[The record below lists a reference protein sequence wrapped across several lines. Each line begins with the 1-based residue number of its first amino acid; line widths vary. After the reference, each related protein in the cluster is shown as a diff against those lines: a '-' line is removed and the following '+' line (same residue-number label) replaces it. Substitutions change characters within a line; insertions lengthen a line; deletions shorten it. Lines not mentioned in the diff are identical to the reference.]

1 MTLETGK
8 SSARMAR
15 RQQQRRASLRAR
27 IALATT
33 ITAVAAVLAVGFFA
47 IVRTQST
54 QAYLGNQLQQ
64 STNEKAESQIQA
76 LVAQETQ
83 NINQFFYDV
92 DHVVLSTTAFTSNLL
107 NQSSTFESGLYWDA
121 RQNLYRLPNGAWD
134 NSNNELAAV
143 FAPTNFDLT
152 EQVRRELNA
161 AIQLDLI
168 APNILKVNPSIVA
181 LYYISRNN
189 ATIYYPNIDLAN
201 VVPPDFDATDQ
212 PFYTNAKTINRN
224 NIFWSL
230 PYQDPAM
237 TGLIVT
243 NSSPVFDQNNTLRG
257 VIGADVLIAK
267 ITESVQAM
275 EIGTTGYGFMIDSA
289 GRIISMPETGY
300 QDMGIVAEEVPVN
313 EVPQQTILE
322 NVPPEL
328 RLVFQSM
335 AQGGTGLT
343 RVVFHGKEYYV
354 AYAPISSPK
363 YSLGII
369 VPVSEMDIAVREAEA
384 LIAQENL
391 QTQNFGIFFLLAV
404 IIAALLISFGV
415 SRVLTN
421 PLNQLTTTA
430 QKVREGDLTAIA
442 PETNVNEVNT
452 LSTTFNAM
460 TAQLR
465 EMLGGLEERV
475 AERTAELDVAN
486 LYNQRRAEEFE
497 AIALI
502 AREISESQDLGTLL
516 PKITNVIS
524 ERFGFYHVGV
534 FLLDANQEYAVLR
547 AANSLGG
554 KRMLE
559 RRHQLR
565 VGETGIVGYVTS
577 QNKARIAL
585 DTGSDAVYFDNPD
598 MPNTRSEMALPL
610 RSGNEVIGALDVQS
624 TEPNAFTQ
632 DDVETLSTLADQVSV
647 AIQNANLYEET
658 RNALAQSQALQQ
670 EFVRAGWSQFT
681 QAQKLAGI
689 RRSNATS
696 TLLKSKSDVT
706 ELSSEYVLE
715 LPVNLRG
722 YKVGTLKL
730 RPKEKRQW
738 TQDEIDIASAIL
750 DRAAI
755 SMENARLLSEA
766 QRRAARERMIGDI
779 AASIS
784 TSSNMEGILR
794 TAVQV
799 LGRRMGGA
807 EVILEF
813 GFEENGKEESSM

>member
-1 MTLETGK
+1 MTLKTDNN
-8 SSARMAR
+8 SAGMAGP
-15 RQQQRRASLRAR
+15 QQQRASLRTR

-47 IVRTQST
+47 FARNQTT
-54 QAYLGNQLQQ
+54 QAYLGNQLQK

-76 LVAQETQ
+76 LVTQEAQS
-83 NINQFFYDV
+83 INQFFYDV
-92 DHVVLSTTAFTSNLL
+92 DHAVLSTAAFTSNLL
-107 NQSSTFESGLYWDA
+107 NQSATFENGVYWDA
-121 RQNLYRLPNGAWD
+121 GQKLSRLPSRAWD
-134 NSNNELAAV
+134 NSNNDLAAV
-143 FAPTNFDLT
+143 YAPSNFDLT
-152 EQVRRELNA
+152 EQVRSELNA

-168 APNILKVNPSIVA
+168 APNILKSNSSIVA
-181 LYYISRNN
+181 LYYISRNEV
-189 ATIYYPNIDLAN
+189 TIYYPNIDLAN
-201 VVPPDFDATDQ
+201 VVPPNFKATEQ
-212 PFYTNAKTINRN
+212 PFYTNATSINRN
-224 NIFWSL
+224 NVFWSL

-257 VIGADVLIAK
+257 VIGADVLTAK
-267 ITESVQAM
+267 ITESVQAL
-275 EIGTTGYGFMIDSA
+275 EIGTTGYGFMIDST

-300 QDMGIVAEEVPVN
+300 QDMGIVPEEVPVN
-313 EVPQQTILE
+313 EVPQQTIFE
-322 NVPPEL
+322 DAPSEL
-328 RLVFQSM
+328 RLAFQSM

-343 RVVFHGKEYYV
+343 RVSFHGKEHYV

-369 VPVSEMDIAVREAEA
+369 VPVSEMDIAIREAQT
-384 LIAQENL
+384 LIAEENL

-404 IIAALLISFGV
+404 IILALLISFGV

-421 PLNQLTTTA
+421 PLNQLTSTA
-430 QKVREGDLTAIA
+430 QKVSEGDLTAIA

-452 LSTTFNAM
+452 LSTAFNAM

-475 AERTAELDVAN
+475 AERTAELDKVN

-502 AREISESQDLGTLL
+502 AREISASQDLETLL

-524 ERFGFYHVGV
+524 ERFGFYHVGI

-559 RRHQLR
+559 RNHQLR

-585 DTGSDAVYFDNPD
+585 DTGADAVYFDNPD

-610 RSGNEVIGALDVQS
+610 RIGNEVIGALDVQS

-632 DDVETLSTLADQVSV
+632 DDIDTLSTLADQVSV

-681 QAQKLAGI
+681 HAQKLTGI

-696 TLLKSKSDVT
+696 TLLKSAPEVS
-706 ELSSEYVLE
+706 ELSSEHVLE

-722 YKVGTLKL
+722 NKIGTLKL
-730 RPKEKRQW
+730 RPKEKQQW

-750 DRAAI
+750 ERAAI

-784 TSSNMEGILR
+784 TSSDMEGVLR

-799 LGRRMGGA
+799 LGRRIGGA
-807 EVILEF
+807 EVVLEL
-813 GFEENGKEESSM
+813 GFEENDKEETSL